1 MILLRAHLLKPKPSL
16 EDIFAE
22 DDVLGLLDVEPLKPK
37 SAPVDLVSNQ
47 FRDIVAFFEQH
58 ERAPQNTPNA
68 DMAEKRLARRLQAI
82 RTDPDQCSALSSQDI
97 HGLLADIEVE
107 GAATEEH
114 EQYHGGDVAVEM
126 VNVSIVD
133 TSELVTSLDDI
144 FADDDLGLLDFDAP
158 DIFSMQHVPREKK
171 ALPDEIAQ
179 RQPCPDF
186 ARFSPLF
193 ETVKTGLQSGEFSL
207 VRYRNEHGFQVGDF
221 FILNGVMGYV
231 HSAGE
236 RLEQYE
242 RYNARLHLVF
252 DNGTEL
258 HMLYQSLTQGL
269 IRDKEGRKVMLGD
282 KLLLPNDAPIPSG
295 FVYVLATKSTDPVLM
310 PFKQNLYKIGFTEGT
325 VEDRLKHAE
334 KDKTFLQAPV
344 RIITTFQCF
353 NMNTHK
359 LETLVHGFLAKQ
371 RLDITLKGIDG
382 TSYAPR
388 EWFHTPLATVLEVIK
403 YILDGTI
410 SQYRMDNTTGKIVAK
425 KMTEGSK

>member
-1 MILLRAHLLKPKPSL
+1 MILLRAHQLKPKPSL

-82 RTDPDQCSALSSQDI
+82 RTDPEQCSALSSQDI

-107 GAATEEH
+107 GAVAEEH

-269 IRDKEGRKVMLGD
+269 IRDKEGRKVILGD

-325 VEDRLKHAE
+325 VEERIKHAE

-371 RLDITLKGIDG
+371 RLDITLKGLDG

-388 EWFHTPLATVLEVIK
+388 EWFNAPLATVLTVIQ

-425 KMTEGSK
+425 KQLQ

>member
-1 MILLRAHLLKPKPSL
+1 MP
-16 EDIFAE
+16 
-22 DDVLGLLDVEPLKPK
+22 
-37 SAPVDLVSNQ
+37 
-47 FRDIVAFFEQH
+47 
-58 ERAPQNTPNA
+58 
-68 DMAEKRLARRLQAI
+68 EKRLAKRLQAI
-82 RTDPDQCSALSSQDI
+82 RTDQKQCSALSGQDI
-97 HGLLADIEVE
+97 HGLLVGIEVV
-107 GAATEEH
+107 GMVAEEH
-114 EQYHGGDVAVEM
+114 EQYPARGVALET
-126 VNVSIVD
+126 VNAPTVD

-186 ARFSPLF
+186 ARFAPLF
-193 ETVKTGLQSGEFSL
+193 ETVKTGLQGQEFSL

-282 KLLLPNDAPIPSG
+282 KLLLPNYAPIPSG
-295 FVYVLATKSTDPVLM
+295 FVYVLATKSTDPILM
-310 PFKQNLYKIGFTEGT
+310 PFMQNLYKIGFTEGT
-325 VEDRLKHAE
+325 VEDRIKHAE

-371 RLDITLKGIDG
+371 RLDITLKGVDG

-388 EWFHTPLATVLEVIK
+388 EWFHTPLTTILEVIHH
-403 YILDGTI
+403 ILDGTI
-410 SQYRMDNTTGKIVAK
+410 SQYRMDNTTGKVVAK
-425 KMTEGSK
+425 KTTNNA

>member
-1 MILLRAHLLKPKPSL
+1 MILLRSHQLKPKASL

-37 SAPVDLVSNQ
+37 SAPIDLVSNQ
-47 FRDIVAFFEQH
+47 FGDIVAFFEQH
-58 ERAPQNTPNA
+58 GRAPQNSYSA
-68 DMAEKRLARRLQAI
+68 DMSEKRLARRLQAI
-82 RTDPDQCSALSSQDI
+82 RTDPEQCRALSGQDI
-97 HGLLADIEVE
+97 HDLLAGSEVV
-107 GAATEEH
+107 GSVAEEH
-114 EQYHGGDVAVEM
+114 EQYHAKDVAAEA
-126 VNVSIVD
+126 VNVSTVD

-144 FADDDLGLLDFDAP
+144 FADDDLGLLDFDVP

-179 RQPCPDF
+179 RQACPDF
-186 ARFSPLF
+186 SRFAPLF
-193 ETVKTGLQSGEFSL
+193 EAVKTGLQGQEFSL

-231 HSAGE
+231 HSTGE

-310 PFKQNLYKIGFTEGT
+310 PFKQNLYKIGFTEGS
-325 VEDRLKHAE
+325 VEERIKHAD

-359 LETLVHGFLAKQ
+359 LETLIHGFLAKQ
-371 RLDITLKGIDG
+371 RLDITLKGVDG

-388 EWFHTPLATVLEVIK
+388 EWFHTPLATVLEVIQH
-403 YILDGTI
+403 ILDGTI

-425 KMTEGSK
+425 KINIVS